1 MLVAVYLLSPGES
14 DSCARQMPLAGCPG
28 AEIVFGCSLE
38 PCCLIFI
45 QRAPMVGFTLPFY
58 GLFKSRHTGISGI
71 PPDESPRRGGSF
83 GPYQQ
88 SHRLDLYRRA
98 SDVLLERGAAYRCFC
113 TPQRLELLK
122 KEALRSQ
129 QTPR

>member
-1 MLVAVYLLSPGES
+1 MQLL
-14 DSCARQMPLAGCPG
+14 
-28 AEIVFGCSLE
+28 CSRNRLWK
-38 PCCLIFI
+38 LSAFL
-45 QRAPMVGFTLPFY
+45 QAFH
-58 GLFKSRHTGISGI
+58 SRRTGISGI

-88 SHRLDLYRRA
+88 SHRLDLYQRA
-98 SDVLLERGAAYRCFC
+98 SEVLLERGAAYRCFC

>member
-1 MLVAVYLLSPGES
+1 
-14 DSCARQMPLAGCPG
+14 
-28 AEIVFGCSLE
+28 
-38 PCCLIFI
+38 
-45 QRAPMVGFTLPFY
+45 MVGFTLPFY
-58 GLFKSRHTGISGI
+58 GLSKSHHTAISGI

-88 SHRLDLYRRA
+88 SHRLDLYKSA

-129 QTPR
+129 QTPRYGFLVPWVVPSVLHACKNLRQHARQ